1 MAFNNYF
8 GNGMSGIVFQEIREF
23 RSLAYATFANYA
35 LSPLEG
41 KNNLFQAYIGCQS
54 DKTDE
59 AIETMLGL
67 INSLPEK
74 NERFE
79 SIVSYISETS
89 KTSKPNFR
97 NVLGTVEN
105 WKTSG
110 FVMDPNKFVL
120 DQIDKLAFQDIISFY
135 EAEIKNKPIV
145 MAIYGDIDK
154 VDMKKLENFGTVKKV
169 KKSDIFS
176 D

>member
-1 MAFNNYF
+1 
-8 GNGMSGIVFQEIREF
+8 
-23 RSLAYATFANYA
+23 
-35 LSPLEG
+35 
-41 KNNLFQAYIGCQS
+41 
-54 DKTDE
+54 
-59 AIETMLGL
+59 MLGL

-97 NVLGTVEN
+97 NVLGTVET

-169 KKSDIFS
+169 KKSDIAVS
-176 D
+176 IACEKI